1 MLDGGS
7 APFPLMEREPPP
19 PRPAGSA
26 WVRWGRTMEE
36 EPFKA
41 PPDHQSPGQVSRPNG
56 LPNGCTRATP
66 SQPHLSM
73 QLSEVRGSSGQEG
86 GGTVFEACE
95 WDSQRGLQEDVDKS
109 ISLRDKDRFKS
120 EDLDQ
125 HTLLE
130 LEPPRSRSLG
140 NHLVEVASESEI
152 RKESL
157 SSAWEHADFQLYLAE
172 QQKKLPLPLR
182 ELMETEALEILTKAL
197 KSYRSKIGEN
207 HFLTK
212 ELQRRVEE
220 LQRRRRLLWT
230 SQ

>member
-1 MLDGGS
+1 
-7 APFPLMEREPPP
+7 
-19 PRPAGSA
+19 
-26 WVRWGRTMEE
+26 MEE
-36 EPFKA
+36 ETFKA
-41 PPDHQSPGQVSRPNG
+41 SSDHLSLGQASEYSG
-56 LPNGCTRATP
+56 LPNGWTLSTP
-66 SQPHLSM
+66 SQPRLSV
-73 QLSEVRGSSGQEG
+73 QLSEVRGGSDQEG
-86 GGTVFEACE
+86 GDAGETGR
-95 WDSQRGLQEDVDKS
+95 WDSQQGLPEDGDKS
-109 ISLRDKDRFKS
+109 TSPRNEDSSKP

-130 LEPPRSRSLG
+130 LEPPRSSTLG
-140 NHLVEVASESEI
+140 IRLAAVDSESEI
-152 RKESL
+152 RHEEHFSESL
-157 SSAWEHADFQLYLAE
+157 STWEHTGFRLYLAE

-212 ELQRRVEE
+212 ELQQSVEG

>member
-36 EPFKA
+36 EPFKDPRSRNPQSWLPSLYVAHRRLQTTKA
-41 PPDHQSPGQVSRPNG
+41 P
-56 LPNGCTRATP
+56 A
-66 SQPHLSM
+66 
-73 QLSEVRGSSGQEG
+73 
-86 GGTVFEACE
+86 
-95 WDSQRGLQEDVDKS
+95 
-109 ISLRDKDRFKS
+109 RDKDRFKS

>member
-41 PPDHQSPGQVSRPNG
+41 PPDHQSPGQ
-56 LPNGCTRATP
+56 
-66 SQPHLSM
+66 
-73 QLSEVRGSSGQEG
+73 
-86 GGTVFEACE
+86 
-95 WDSQRGLQEDVDKS
+95 
-109 ISLRDKDRFKS
+109 DRFKS